1 MRRAFGA
8 VQRFC
13 GLAKKRDQEG
23 YRHRCA
29 AVTPPRA
36 PVPPKGIG
44 RARRTVL
51 KTFRGFFARAK
62 GV

>member
-36 PVPPKGIG
+36 PAEKGIG
-44 RARRTVL
+44 PCAAD
-51 KTFRGFFARAK
+51 G
-62 GV
+62 